1 MPMRTTAEIEYDF
14 VALLAGQLPAEVARR
29 EFEVLWDESNR
40 ALVATLGT
48 AEGEAY
54 LSLLKDMHIQFVK
67 RYGDPAR
74 GGAGRG
80 SV

>member
-1 MPMRTTAEIEYDF
+1 MRTPAEIEYDF

-29 EFEVLWDESNR
+29 EFDVLWDESNR

-48 AEGEAY
+48 AEGEHY
-54 LSLLKDMHIQFVK
+54 LALLKGMHTRFIK
-67 RYGDPAR
+67 RYGDSAR

-80 SV
+80 SE